1 MQNETKYRKAE
12 RIGRMNAKMQVHYAV
27 QTLNAY
33 GEREE
38 SWSSLGT
45 FWTRVEYGSE
55 KEQPQSGQNTVMS
68 EVRFWLRN
76 TNQINETQRVYF
88 NSRLYDI
95 EGITITD
102 DRQYMQLLCK
112 QYDTGSLSVP
122 QGGATVGNMAYLQE
136 FTNTTGTTFTVTVYG
151 GNIPT
156 NKAQVF
162 VKFNGSEIQNYS
174 IAGNQIILDFSI
186 TEFDVLTVRFIP

>member
-1 MQNETKYRKAE
+1 MQNETKYRKQE
-12 RIGRMNAKMQVHYAV
+12 RIGRMTARAQVHYAV

-45 FWTRVEYGSE
+45 FWARVEYGSE
-55 KEQPQSGQNTVMS
+55 KEQPQSGQETVMTGVS
-68 EVRFWLRN
+68 FWLRN
-76 TNQINETQRVYF
+76 NDDINETQRVYF

-102 DRQYMQLLCK
+102 DRQYMGLQCR

-122 QGGATVGNMAYLQE
+122 EGGATVGNMAYLQE
-136 FTNTTGTTFTVTVYG
+136 FTNTSGTTFTVTVYG

-156 NKAQVF
+156 DKAQVF
-162 VKFNGSEIQNYS
+162 VKFNGQEVQNYS

-186 TEFDVLTVRFIP
+186 TTLDVLTVRFIP